1 MTSGLCRIF
10 TGTEMKKENE
20 KQNSGKVT
28 FDFNG
33 KHAVVTGAT
42 KGIGRDLSL
51 AFAGSGCTVGATG
64 RNQAELESLKTE
76 IEKSGGKCYIYQADL
91 SVAEDCTRMAEFFIK
106 TMPSV
111 DILINNAGLS
121 FPELMVDLETSH
133 WDTTLNVNLRAPALI
148 TKIIAKGMIERSSGN
163 IINISSNAGL
173 AGIDE
178 HAAYCAS
185 KFGLLG
191 LTKVMATEFGKHNIR
206 VNAIAPTVVLTPMGT
221 QVWGDKKKAAPVLAK
236 IPLGRFAQPGE
247 ITGVALFLA
256 SEAASMIHGETIV
269 IDGGVNAQLY

>member
-1 MTSGLCRIF
+1 MKTDK
-10 TGTEMKKENE
+10 EKQKKET
-20 KQNSGKVT
+20 VT
-28 FDFNG
+28 FNFNG
-33 KHAVVTGAT
+33 KYVLVTGAT

-51 AFAGSGCTVGATG
+51 AFAASGCTVGATG
-64 RNQAELESLKTE
+64 RNKAELEGLKKE
-76 IEKSGGKCYIYQADL
+76 IETSGGKCFIYQADL
-91 SVAEDCTRMAEFFIK
+91 SIAEECTRMAEYFIE

-121 FPELMVDLETSH
+121 FPELIVDLETSH

-148 TKIIAKGMIERSSGN
+148 TKIVARGMIERSAGN

-236 IPLGRFAQPGE
+236 IPLGRFAHPNE